1 MAVKAVGRPSEN
13 QDDDYD
19 SPAVCK
25 IHVENIAATN
35 YEKAPTTVIPIKN
48 REVKALMDTDGVPPR
63 RMLPDKQALVDA
75 EVDEMR
81 RNGIVIP
88 VEEFGRGIPCRLIRQ
103 GSNSE
108 QPLLQVW

>member
-48 REVKALMDTDGVPPR
+48 REVKALMDTDGYHPEGCFQTNKPWSMPR
-63 RMLPDKQALVDA
+63 WMRCA
-75 EVDEMR
+75 ETV
-81 RNGIVIP
+81 
-88 VEEFGRGIPCRLIRQ
+88 L
-103 GSNSE
+103 
-108 QPLLQVW
+108 